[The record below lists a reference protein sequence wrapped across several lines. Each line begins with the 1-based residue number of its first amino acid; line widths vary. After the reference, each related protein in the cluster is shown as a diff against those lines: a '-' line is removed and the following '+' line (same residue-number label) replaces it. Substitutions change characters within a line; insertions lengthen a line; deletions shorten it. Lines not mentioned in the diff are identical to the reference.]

1 MLNTM
6 LIIGAIIGIPQ
17 LIFILGLCRAAQRAD
32 QRLYEQDPQL
42 VGNVARLRSE
52 VYGDWSIR
60 EGSEQGVRP

>member
-6 LIIGAIIGIPQ
+6 LIIGAVIGIPQ
-17 LIFILGLCRAAQRAD
+17 LIFILGLCRVAQRAD

-60 EGSEQGVRP
+60 EGGEQGVRP